1 MTAGEA
7 ELRQRWRQAEQRLYP
22 MIMVAPE
29 SYATYVRLVRS
40 MADELGTCA
49 TQDELVDAYPNRSAI
64 VEGALASVGISGSG
78 LDLELAADAAFQLR
92 FDEVERQLHRDE
104 VGRRIADM
112 QGRAGWVV
120 LTETALV
127 GGQIFPPYRR
137 LEMHLPDGT
146 GLDITVELNLE
157 TGHPLYAVEV
167 VQLDPASGGALPGAD
182 SGERQTF
189 SERPP
194 WEQAIAALRGG
205 ESPVRQH

>member
-1 MTAGEA
+1 MTAGGA
-7 ELRQRWRQAEQRLYP
+7 ELRQRWRLAEQRLYP

-29 SYATYVRLVRS
+29 AYATYVRLVRS
-40 MADELGTCA
+40 MADELGSCA

-64 VEGALASVGISGSG
+64 VESALASAGISGSG
-78 LDLELAADAAFQLR
+78 LDLDLAADAAFQLR
-92 FDEVERQLHRDE
+92 SDEVERQLQRDE

-137 LEMHLPDGT
+137 LEMHLPEGT
-146 GLDITVELNLE
+146 GLEITVELDLK
-157 TGHPLYAVEV
+157 TGHSLYAVEV
-167 VQLDPASGGALPGAD
+167 VALDPANGSMLPDAD
-182 SGERQTF
+182 SGQRQTF
-189 SERPP
+189 SERSP

-205 ESPVRQH
+205 EAPISQH